1 MSKKIFHKVGTVAL
15 VAVMAVPFAANA
27 ESTFNSGTGSPL
39 TTTARVDFQIQIPKF
54 VSLQVGVAG
63 LNNLNTITF
72 APTTTELANLT
83 PVNGTGGNSGASGVL
98 VNVRGNNG
106 QVQLI
111 ASTTG
116 PLSNG
121 TDFIPWSQITTV
133 SSAAGA
139 LPAPSPSITDV
150 GPGTPVAVTANLAGG
165 KVTNQA
171 ATWTYQFLNNQ
182 VAPVGT
188 YNGQVTYTASMP

>member
-1 MSKKIFHKVGTVAL
+1 MSKKIFQKVGTVAL
-15 VAVMAVPFAANA
+15 VAAMAAPFAANA
-27 ESTFNSGTGSPL
+27 ESSFTTGTSSPI
-39 TTTARVDFQIQIPKF
+39 TTAARVDFQVTIPKF
-54 VSLQVGVAG
+54 LSLQVGSTGTTVD
-63 LNNLNTITF
+63 TIAF
-72 APTTTELANLT
+72 APTATDLINGTA
-83 PVNGTGGNSGASGVL
+83 VSGTGGNSGASGVL